1 MFLYAYSLFLS
12 GEKQKSNE
20 KIERDDESASVVN
33 ISVEHLLHTFKQL
46 YSKQL
51 LNCFGKYL
59 LAIFYRECHD
69 NDKAKEILCESL
81 NEFPCNWSAWL
92 DLANLCECEEDIEK
106 LQLKDHWMK
115 KLFVIYSCSHIQRVF
130 F

>member
-1 MFLYAYSLFLS
+1 M
-12 GEKQKSNE
+12 
-20 KIERDDESASVVN
+20 
-33 ISVEHLLHTFKQL
+33 HTFKQL

-69 NDKAKEILCESL
+69 TDKAKEILCESL

-115 KLFVIYSCSHIQRVF
+115 KLFLIYTCSHIQRVF
-130 F
+130 YNISFINYL